1 MGRDYLCKCNN
12 CDTILI
18 DRNPQ
23 FDAPELPLQ
32 GNEEQMEWL
41 EDEDG
46 QFWGCPHCKT
56 DDYLVDLPTL

>member
-1 MGRDYLCKCNN
+1 MDKDYLGICNN
-12 CDTILI
+12 CDRILI

-23 FDAPELPLQ
+23 VDAPILPLQ

-46 QFWGCPHCKT
+46 WSWSCPHCKT
-56 DDYLVDLPTL
+56 DGYLMDLP